1 MYKIYRYCM
10 ISLIEIKILRCWTEI
25 KTKLVLNLIKFIFVS
40 SCIVLSLLIW
50 IYWLCV
56 KQKTRILSLY
66 VSILRF
72 ITRNFITTLHCFI
85 NSNLTRHILIHQS
98 WNLNAKIE
106 SIEFLKSIF
115 LYDNPS
121 KTWRNFFLSNND
133 KFSAQQLG
141 LPLLLIPKLGTICL
155 REIVLI

>member
-1 MYKIYRYCM
+1 MCLAVLYYH
-10 ISLIEIKILRCWTEI
+10 SLYEY
-25 KTKLVLNLIKFIFVS
+25 NIFVRYKD
-40 SCIVLSLLIW
+40 LW

-66 VSILRF
+66 VSILRS

-85 NSNLTRHILIHQS
+85 NSNLTRHILIHQP

-106 SIEFLKSIF
+106 FIEFLKSIF

-121 KTWRNFFLSNND
+121 KTWRIFFLSNND

-155 REIVLI
+155 RKIVLI

>member
-1 MYKIYRYCM
+1 MYKIYRCCM
-10 ISLIEIKILRCWTEI
+10 ISLIEIKILRWWTEI
-25 KTKLVLNLIKFIFVS
+25 KTKLVLNYIKFIFVS

-66 VSILRF
+66 VSILRS

>member
-1 MYKIYRYCM
+1 MYKIYRCCM
-10 ISLIEIKILRCWTEI
+10 ISLIEIKFLRCWTEI
-25 KTKLVLNLIKFIFVS
+25 KTKLVLNYIKFIFVS

-121 KTWRNFFLSNND
+121 KTWRIFFFI
-133 KFSAQQLG
+133 KQW
-141 LPLLLIPKLGTICL
+141 
-155 REIVLI
+155 